1 MTRAQARRRRKRRQ
15 RLLQIGTLMALILFE
30 ILVAVVPAGILA
42 AILLPLVKRA
52 RGYTAIGGEWLLILA
67 VFYITY
73 SIIHWW
79 ICKKILRR
87 NS

>member
-1 MTRAQARRRRKRRQ
+1 MTRAQARRRKKRRQ
-15 RLLQIGTLMALILFE
+15 KLLQIGTWAALILFE
-30 ILVAVVPAGILA
+30 IFFATVPAGILA
-42 AILLPLVKRA
+42 SILLPLVKRE

-79 ICKKILRR
+79 ICKKIIKEG
-87 NS
+87 